1 LELHHPSAFIE
12 PVATFIYYRR
22 LSRIPITKAR
32 INLGQLAKRA
42 HLNHEYFILEKDGIP
57 IIGIMG
63 ADELEDYLELQDP
76 TVKEF
81 IAESH
86 KDYMAGHT
94 RPAEELLAQ
103 LKRQAPKKA
112 KSRKRA
118 KV

>member
-1 LELHHPSAFIE
+1 MGYQPKKIE
-12 PVATFIYYRR
+12 H
-22 LSRIPITKAR
+22 
-32 INLGQLAKRA
+32 NDAK
-42 HLNHEYFILEKDGIP
+42 NGKD
-57 IIGIMG
+57 

-86 KDYMAGHT
+86 KDYIAGHT
-94 RPAEELLAQ
+94 RPAEELFAE
-103 LKRQAPKKA
+103 LKQQAPGTT